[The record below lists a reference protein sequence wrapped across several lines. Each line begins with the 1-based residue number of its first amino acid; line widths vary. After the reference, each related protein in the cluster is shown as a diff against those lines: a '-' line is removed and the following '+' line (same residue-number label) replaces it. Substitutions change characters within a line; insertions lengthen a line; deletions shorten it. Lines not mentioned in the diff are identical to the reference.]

1 MTDYTALYEKAL
13 ADGENHSYAAWL
25 VTKQILID
33 NLNKC
38 DCGNCQQ
45 STALLDHSTECE
57 FVKWYYEE
65 E

>member
-1 MTDYTALYEKAL
+1 MDYTALYSKFLDAGMSHAQA
-13 ADGENHSYAAWL
+13 ADA
-25 VTKQILID
+25 VTQSILRE

-65 E
+65 